1 MKLKALLAAVLAAV
15 LVASSAAPQPHPGAL
30 TTLTL
35 FAGTAD
41 GLWRSQDWGR
51 SWDRVRG
58 RVAAGVRLDE
68 IGAARSIRPLGA
80 RVWLS
85 ADAGLYVSDDFGE
98 TWTALATTTGAR
110 VLLLPRYPEA
120 DLTVFVGTESGL
132 LRSRDGGRTFSPT
145 GLVGAA
151 VHRLEWPGPALVAA
165 GDRGVLVTRDE
176 GVHFAGPGAG
186 LPEGPVRAIAVSS
199 FFAVDPVLFAAPASG
214 GVYRSPDGGDT
225 WTAAGLGGERVR
237 ELAWLGPFLY
247 AAAESAFF
255 RSTDAGRTWDRLSAS
270 PGRPA
275 CLLFP
280 LGAGG
285 GPEAFLATDRGLFHT
300 PDAGGHWDLAG
311 FPGQD
316 VLEVAT
322 FPPPDASIGSK
333 RR

>member
-1 MKLKALLAAVLAAV
+1 MRWRVLPGAALAAWLAAS
-15 LVASSAAPQPHPGAL
+15 AAAPQPRAGAL

-35 FAGTAD
+35 FAGTAE

-68 IGAARSIRPLGA
+68 IGAARSVRPLGA
-80 RVWLS
+80 RVWLA
-85 ADAGLYVSDDFGE
+85 ADAGVYVSEDFGE
-98 TWTALATTTGAR
+98 TWTALAATSGAR
-110 VLLLPRYPEA
+110 VLLLSRYPEA
-120 DLTVFVGTESGL
+120 DLTVFLGTEAGL
-132 LRSRDGGRTFSPT
+132 LRSRDGGRTFSGT
-145 GLVGAA
+145 GLAGTA

-165 GDRGVLVTRDE
+165 GGRGVLVSRDE
-176 GVHFAGPGAG
+176 GVQFAGPGAG
-186 LPEGPVRAIAVSS
+186 LPEGPVGAIAVSS

-225 WTAAGLGGERVR
+225 WSAAGLGGERVR
-237 ELAWLGPFLY
+237 DLAWLGPFLY
-247 AAAESAFF
+247 AAGETGFY
-255 RSTDAGRTWDRLSAS
+255 RSTDAGRSWERLSTS

-300 PDAGGHWDLAG
+300 PDAGTHWEPAG
-311 FPGQD
+311 FAGQE

-322 FPPPDASIGSK
+322 FPPPEASSGTK